1 MEVFLVAFFFVMFC
15 VSLVSYQIFSN
26 RVMQKIEPPR
36 RMTETAVWYEVY
48 WAYQEGDRNGKLAYM
63 SYVCGVTTI
72 IGAYIAFLIY
82 MVVEYLN

>member
-1 MEVFLVAFFFVMFC
+1 MEEFLVAFFFVMFC
-15 VSLVSYQIFSN
+15 LSLVSYQIFSN
-26 RVMQKIEPPR
+26 RIAQKMDPSR
-36 RMTETAVWYEVY
+36 RKTETAVWYEVY

-82 MVVEYLN
+82 MVVGYLN